1 MKELPP
7 TQPADPAAM
16 ISQAR
21 AATDLLKTLSNET
34 RLLILCLLS
43 GGEMSVSQLE
53 EKLKIPQAS
62 LSQQLARLRSEKLVD
77 TRREGRMIYYFVA
90 DKRAAQVVGTLY
102 DLYCR
107 V

>member
-1 MKELPP
+1 MTK
-7 TQPADPAAM
+7 PAPNQQDDPEAM
-16 ISQAR
+16 FSQAR

-43 GGEMSVSQLE
+43 AGEMSVSQLE
-53 EKLKIPQAS
+53 ERLKIPQAS

-77 TRREGRMIYYFVA
+77 TRRDGRMIYYFVA